1 MSPQRESGVK
11 SGTADCPSV
20 LPTEGGAEMQTQKRW
35 VLRVTASEQHQKR
48 SGVGREGKTQR
59 GQEEGQPQGVFF
71 FWLQH
76 LPSVLSFP
84 LLC

>member
-1 MSPQRESGVK
+1 
-11 SGTADCPSV
+11 
-20 LPTEGGAEMQTQKRW
+20 MQTQRRW

-48 SGVGREGKTQR
+48 RGLGGREGKTLR

-84 LLC
+84 PLC